1 MRFKNVFSFRV
12 DFVFCAFRFRAFNFS
27 ASGGHSIYC
36 DKNCKMYD
44 NGCYA
49 VNSEKRQGNLKTS
62 GKRRELKPVQVC
74 NSARL
79 QFRTLRNKWARLSS
93 RGSVPKVSQARKIR
107 GFVDAFAAMISE
119 IVESG
124 SKIHFPV
131 ESSSKRKFYQ
141 VICDSVKPGAVV
153 VRESVQS
160 LRACLRSTAPRAF
173 VVGASYD
180 GLGIAGRLKEAH
192 KLARKIRAGGQS
204 AIVCPK
210 IKPRGYSGTV
220 AKCGDCTACADGRV
234 LVVLYA
240 KH

>member
-1 MRFKNVFSFRV
+1 MSKI
-12 DFVFCAFRFRAFNFS
+12 DFPLGALPIANDTGKTINFS

-36 DKNCKMYD
+36 DKKCRLYD

-49 VNSEKRQGNLKTS
+49 VNSEKRQGNLRKS
-62 GKRRELKPVQVC
+62 GERRELSPVQVC

-79 QFRTLRNKWARLSS
+79 QFRNLRNCWARLSS

-107 GFVDAFAAMISE
+107 GFVDSFAAMISE

-141 VICDSVKPGAVV
+141 AICDSVKPGAVV

-160 LRACLRSTAPRAF
+160 LRACLRSTSPRAF
-173 VVGASYD
+173 VVGDSYD
-180 GLGIAGRLKEAH
+180 GLGIAGRLREAH

-220 AKCGDCTACADGRV
+220 AKCGDCTACADSRV